1 MSNEPTLDG
10 SRAVERVNQPL
21 AAEQQSL
28 TLYAE
33 QVEVSRRRVETAL
46 VRATRTTHT
55 REKLIE
61 EDVTHERVEVTRV
74 AIGRVVDAVPP
85 VREDGD
91 TTILPV
97 VEEIVVVERRLVLK
111 EEVHIRRVRVSEKHV
126 ETVTIREQEADVS
139 RTELHS

>member
-1 MSNEPTLDG
+1 MSNEPILDG
-10 SRAVERVNQPL
+10 SRSLDRVNQPL
-21 AAEQQSL
+21 AAEEQSL

-33 QVEVSRRRVETAL
+33 QIEVSRRRVETAL

-61 EDVTHERVEVTRV
+61 EDLTHERVEVTRV
-74 AIGRVVDAVPP
+74 AIGRVVYAVPP

-111 EEVHIRRVRVSEKHV
+111 EEVHIRRIRTSEKYV

>member
-1 MSNEPTLDG
+1 MSNERTLDG